1 MKRWEWTAWKQ
12 KEKWERNTKDK
23 MENILLK
30 TLVKLLLELRYDDFS
45 SALLNLHK
53 QYSYNID

>member
-1 MKRWEWTAWKQ
+1 
-12 KEKWERNTKDK
+12 